1 MKFLAT
7 QRGGQVLIYENYMY
21 VINRKARD
29 GRVFWRCHK
38 SYQCSGV
45 LTTLDNMV
53 VSTRSTH
60 NHPVDPAEVK
70 VHKIK
75 AKLKTKAKER
85 VQPLP
90 TLYSQ
95 EVSQA
100 FVPPRFVHIGWQAL
114 KANAPTLSVIPQ
126 FIDYFENTCTVVEL

>member
-1 MKFLAT
+1 M
-7 QRGGQVLIYENYMY
+7 IYEDYMY

-38 SYQCSGV
+38 SRQCSGG
-45 LTTLDNMV
+45 LTTLDNTI

-60 NHPVDPAEVK
+60 NHPADPAEVK
-70 VHKIK
+70 AHKIK
-75 AKLKTKAKER
+75 AKLKSKAKET

-95 EVSQA
+95 EVS
-100 FVPPRFVHIGWQAL
+100 RIGAD
-114 KANAPTLSVIPQ
+114 P
-126 FIDYFENTCTVVEL
+126 D